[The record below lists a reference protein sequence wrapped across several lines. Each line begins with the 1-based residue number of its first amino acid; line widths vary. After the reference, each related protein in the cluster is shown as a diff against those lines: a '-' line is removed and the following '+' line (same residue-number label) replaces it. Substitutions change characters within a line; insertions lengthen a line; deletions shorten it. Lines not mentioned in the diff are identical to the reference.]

1 MGSRVVYVVLIIFS
15 ISLLVTGAIVSPISE
30 ILPGLKIIITSESTL
45 ITDYFAIAG
54 PGAALINAGLVS
66 LISIALLHFSRDP
79 IRGSTVMTIGF
90 MAGFSMFG
98 KNFVNIWP
106 IIIGTWLYAIYQR
119 ESFMKYTPVA
129 LLSTAL
135 SPLVSFMA
143 LREGASIDHLLL
155 AAVSG
160 LVIGFV
166 MPPLANYT
174 YRIHN
179 GMNIYNTGFA
189 AGLLALILVPIVT
202 AFGVAPESAYFW
214 STEYHGQALIYL
226 LILLG
231 LLFVSAFVLDRRVLK
246 SYKQLVLARGHTP
259 NDYLEKFGAPAVI
272 LNASICG
279 GMGLVYILVTG
290 GALNGATLG
299 SIVTVMGCSAFGK
312 NPRNIAPI
320 MVGVMLGGYMN
331 TWPINSP
338 AMLLAGLLCTSLA
351 PMTDY
356 FGMVVGLLAGF
367 LHSSVVLYAGTPLA
381 GLNLYN
387 NGFSAGLVATVLY
400 PVLTKFLKHHRA
412 KFGTRNFL
420 DTFN

>member
-1 MGSRVVYVVLIIFS
+1 MGSRIVYVVLIIFS
-15 ISLLVTGAIVSPISE
+15 ISLLVAGVIASPIVE
-30 ILPGLKIIITSESTL
+30 ILQGLKIIIASESTL

-54 PGAALINAGLVS
+54 PGAALVNAGLVS
-66 LISIALLHFSRDP
+66 LISIALLYLSRDP
-79 IRGSTVMTIGF
+79 IQGSTIMTVGF

-106 IIIGTWLYAIYQR
+106 IIMGTWLYAIYQR

-135 SPLVSFMA
+135 SPLVSFIA
-143 LREGASIDHLLL
+143 LREGASAEHLMMAVL
-155 AAVSG
+155 AG
-160 LVIGFV
+160 LAIGFV

-189 AGLLALILVPIVT
+189 AGLLAMILVPIVT

-214 STEYHGQALIYL
+214 STEYHSQSLIYL

-246 SYKQLVLARGHTP
+246 SYKQLVLSRGHTP
-259 NDYLEKFGAPAVI
+259 NDYLEKFGAPAVM

-279 GMGLVYILVTG
+279 GMGLVYILATG
-290 GALNGATLG
+290 GTLNGATLG
-299 SIVTVMGCSAFGK
+299 SIVTIMGCSGFGK
-312 NPRNIAPI
+312 NPRNIAPL
-320 MVGVMLGGYMN
+320 MAGVMLGGYLN

-356 FGMVVGLLAGF
+356 FGIVVGLLAGF
-367 LHSSVVLYAGTPLA
+367 LHSAVVLYAGTPLA

-400 PVLTKFLKHHRA
+400 PLLTKFLKHHRA
-412 KFGTRNFL
+412 KFETRDFL